1 MVIDFSKIDLRKR
14 PTFIL
19 RNLNGDAIGVL
30 HNILNPT
37 GSFNYND
44 LSEIQFDYPSQID
57 GEKLK
62 AVKTDPFI
70 ICTTFYNNSW
80 EHLLAAFIHEFSH
93 IIKGAI
99 NGCHISKDKNYS
111 IFTTRCGLSIFKLI
125 YDKNKNEF
133 SQNVSYEI
141 LDEVINCAHTNDIMK
156 QNEAEFLCMYIIDL
170 YKFLYKIKISK

>member
-62 AVKTDPFI
+62 EYDLLTGMRVVDVQGYGQFI
-70 ICTTFYNNSW
+70 LQNPEENDNG
-80 EHLLAAFIHEFSH
+80 
-93 IIKGAI
+93 IIKKKSCKAYSLEQELSDKEI
-99 NGCHISKDKNYS
+99 N
-111 IFTTRCGLSIFKLI
+111 L
-125 YDKNKNEF
+125 E
-133 SQNVSYEI
+133 
-141 LDEVINCAHTNDIMK
+141 
-156 QNEAEFLCMYIIDL
+156 
-170 YKFLYKIKISK
+170 